1 MNKELLKDLGID
13 ENTGLKAILEE
24 LESKQFECLE
34 RLETVSDEKRREEL
48 ELLLSKIDKEIAET
62 KEQIKTLKSGI
73 ILDQGVSEEEEIVP
87 AQTKESKKET
97 KPKESAEDVQKKVEA
112 LKAKEADTQ
121 AKEAER
127 QQKAAEKAARDAQ
140 ASVGLNPN
148 QTTSSNNSSSSNAG
162 SNVNPAL
169 TNALMDYKKG
179 DYAKAFEGFRKLA
192 GANDVTAQYMLA
204 NMYNRGEGTQKDAE
218 RAEYWMQRSAD
229 GGYVSAQLD
238 YGILKLAN
246 NNNDD
251 SKISVGLKYLG
262 MAADQDDKQAK
273 LKYIE
278 IVRKQENGLAHTVY
292 EKAIRYCI
300 ELANETTDL
309 YDKKC
314 YDEVR
319 IELELSMKDA
329 IEKDKKRKIKY
340 KKEKIFT
347 LFNVIGSILMI
358 LGGLYLLGG
367 VLPIYWVDNKLLA
380 VLPDVP
386 RFLLLP
392 LNKIW
397 PLENIMD
404 RNGMFGLEL
413 VPIGEMLVTT
423 GYKGDKKKIAMF
435 MKKLRT
441 FACIAIAVSSFVILI
456 MEGHSFI
463 FLLKSCI
470 FVIAIPYFVGKVIGY
485 FISCFLDWFLDL
497 FLDMFHKFRK

>member
-169 TNALMDYKKG
+169 TNALMDYKNG

-192 GANDVTAQYMLA
+192 EANDVTAQYMLA

-246 NNNDD
+246 SDNV
-251 SKISVGLKYLG
+251 KGLRYLG

-278 IVRKQENGLAHTVY
+278 IVRKEKDRHTRRVC
-292 EKAIRYCI
+292 EIAIRYCI
-300 ELANETTDL
+300 ELANEETDS

-314 YDEVR
+314 YNEARRD
-319 IELELSMKDA
+319 LEISMKTS
-329 IEKDKKRKIKY
+329 IRKD
-340 KKEKIFT
+340 KKEKIFA

-367 VLPIYWVDNKLLA
+367 VQSICRVDNKLLA

-386 RFLLLP
+386 GFLLLP
-392 LNKIW
+392 LNKIDILW
-397 PLENIMD
+397 PLDIMD
-404 RNGMFGLEL
+404 RNGIFGLEL
-413 VPIGEMLVTT
+413 VPIGGMLVTSE
-423 GYKGDKKKIAMF
+423 YIGDNKKIAMF
-435 MKKLRT
+435 MKILST
-441 FACIAIAVSSFVILI
+441 FACIAIAVWSFVILI
-456 MEGHSFI
+456 NKAPSFI
-463 FLLKSCI
+463 FLLI
-470 FVIAIPYFVGKVIGY
+470 PWILVIAISYFVVKVIGA
-485 FISCFLDWFLDL
+485 FIYCFLDWFLNL
-497 FLDMFHKFRK
+497 FLDMFHM

>member
-87 AQTKESKKET
+87 AQTKESKKDT

-112 LKAKEADTQ
+112 LKAKEADKQ

-169 TNALMDYKKG
+169 TNALVDYKKG

-192 GANDVTAQYMLA
+192 EANDETAQYMLA
-204 NMYNRGEGTQKDAE
+204 NMYNRGEGTQKNAE
-218 RAEYWMQRSAD
+218 RAEFWMKRSAD

-251 SKISVGLKYLG
+251 SIISEGLKYLG

-278 IVRKQENGLAHTVY
+278 IARKQIGGRTVC

-300 ELANETTDL
+300 ELANEATDS
-309 YDKKC
+309 YDKER
-314 YDEVR
+314 YDEAR
-319 IELELSMKDA
+319 TELEVFKKDA
-329 IEKDKKRKIKY
+329 ITLDKK
-340 KKEKIFT
+340 KKKSTRFT
-347 LFNVIGSILMI
+347 VIGSILMI

-367 VLPIYWVDNKLLA
+367 VHPILWENNKFLA
-380 VLPDVP
+380 VLPDAP
-386 RFLLLP
+386 RFLMLP
-392 LNKIW
+392 LNTIW
-397 PLENIMD
+397 NTMASIMD
-404 RNGMFGLEL
+404 KNGMFGLEL
-413 VPIGEMLVTT
+413 VLIGEMLVSA
-423 GYKGDKKKIAMF
+423 GDYIGKKKIAMF
-435 MKKLRT
+435 MQKLSK
-441 FACIAIAVSSFVILI
+441 FACIAIAVWHFVALI
-456 MEGHSFI
+456 MEGRSFFTALGWYI
-463 FLLKSCI
+463 I
-470 FVIAIPYFVGKVIGY
+470 VIAISYFVGKVIG
-485 FISCFLDWFLDL
+485 IL
-497 FLDMFHKFRK
+497 FGKIFKSR